1 MTRGRRPAAAA
12 GPAATSAPVPDTA
25 AAPVPAESGTDP
37 ETSAAAEPEDR
48 AAGDPPAV
56 PEDPA
61 PSGGPGRPRG
71 TAVRGE
77 RARAQAVHVW
87 RGLMARPVRTTVV
100 ATVVGLLG
108 LGAAVAMAAQADELR
123 GPAANTALVDQE
135 STARLLGDV
144 NAAVERTYGY
154 AFDSLDAD
162 ERAAQDA
169 VVGAFADRFREEF
182 TTVRELAPAQQATV
196 TATVRESAVQSLR
209 GSRAEVL
216 VFVDQTIRNLELP
229 EGAASGARLVVT
241 AELVDGRWRIADVLS
256 R

>member
-1 MTRGRRPAAAA
+1 MTRGRRPGVAADP
-12 GPAATSAPVPDTA
+12 PATTERASDDTA
-25 AAPVPAESGTDP
+25 VPAPAEPRTDP
-37 ETSAAAEPEDR
+37 ETSARTEPDEAAP
-48 AAGDPPAV
+48 DPPAV
-56 PEDPA
+56 PEDA
-61 PSGGPGRPRG
+61 AVLGKRVRGPGP
-71 TAVRGE
+71 
-77 RARAQAVHVW
+77 RARAALVGQA
-87 RGLMARPVRTTVV
+87 LMVRPVRTAVV

-108 LGAAVAMAAQADELR
+108 LGSAVAMSVEANGLR
-123 GPAANTALVDQE
+123 GPAANTALIDGE
-135 STARLLGDV
+135 GTARLLGDV

-162 ERAAQDA
+162 ERAAQDV

-182 TTVRELAPAQQATV
+182 GTVRELAPAQQATV
-196 TATVRESAVQSLR
+196 TATVRESAVLSLR
-209 GSRAEVL
+209 GDRAEVL